1 MAHRLFIA
9 MALGLMVA
17 ASPLSAASP
26 ESDPTAGAPAAGP
39 DARYCLR
46 VEPFTGS
53 NIERIKCWTR
63 QQWADQGVDVDKE
76 WPREGVNVIG

>member
-26 ESDPTAGAPAAGP
+26 ESDPTAGAPTAGP

-53 NIERIKCWTR
+53 HVERIKCWTR